1 MGSAPA
7 ASLEKLRRKETRVK
21 RRKTAAVNRGTESV
35 FQQGVKVRDDLDA
48 QWGARS
54 RCEPQVL
61 CCASP
66 EAPGMPSSE
75 GSGAER
81 SPFPLVTD

>member
-7 ASLEKLRRKETRVK
+7 ASEKLRRKETSVK

-66 EAPGMPSSE
+66 EVPGMPSSE
-75 GSGAER
+75 GSGAEH